1 MYGKSRSQDE
11 LEMTETEDRES
22 QLGGSRGKIYN
33 VQMHR
38 RTKKEKMGLHVAQI

>member
-22 QLGGSRGKIYN
+22 QLGSGSGEICT
-33 VQMHR
+33 VQMHW
-38 RTKKEKMGLHVAQI
+38 RTKKEKIGLHIAQT